1 MAASNRPPS
10 TMFSP
15 PASGGSNSGD
25 TNSIGAS
32 SLDKSSLDKK
42 KHGGAD
48 LRVYLELKNVIHH
61 YLLNKVDLEK
71 IAAAPDERT
80 RAQVLAVIQDAVSRL
95 KAPLSGPD
103 KEQLSLEMFDE
114 VFGLGP
120 LEPLLQDPTIS
131 DILVN
136 GANLVYVE
144 RAGILE
150 ETKITFKDDAHLMR
164 LIHKIVSAIGRRVD
178 ESSPMV
184 DARLADGSRIHVI
197 IPPLAID
204 GPHLSIRRFG
214 HIPITEDNLL
224 ENQTLTPPM
233 LALLKAAVAA
243 RLNIVIS
250 GGTGSGKTTL
260 LNVLSGYISSKER
273 IVTIEDSVELQLKQ
287 RHVVRLECRPADP
300 QGKGAV
306 QARQLV
312 INSLRM
318 RPNRIVVGEVRG
330 EEALDMLQAMNTGHD
345 GSMTTIHANS
355 PRDAIARMETL
366 AMMANLNLPE
376 KAIRKQIAS
385 AVCLVLQIARFSDG
399 TRRLTHIAEIT
410 GMEADVVSMQDLFL
424 FEKQGVSPEGR
435 VLGTFN
441 ASGVRP
447 RFAER
452 LKAAGFDLPSNMF
465 DQTTRPWNR
474 G

>member
-1 MAASNRPPS
+1 MAASNRLPS
-10 TMFSP
+10 SLFRP
-15 PASGGSNSGD
+15 PAAGKPAADDANSGGS
-25 TNSIGAS
+25 S
-32 SLDKSSLDKK
+32 SRDSRKYC
-42 KHGGAD
+42 GVD

-61 YLLNKVDLEK
+61 YLLNKVDLER
-71 IAAAPDERT
+71 IAAVPDERT
-80 RAQVLAVIQDAVSRL
+80 RAQVFAVIQDAVSRL

-103 KEQLSLEMFDE
+103 KEQLSLEILDE
-114 VFGLGP
+114 MFGLGP
-120 LEPLLQDPTIS
+120 LEPLLQDPTVS

-136 GANLVYVE
+136 GAKLVYVE

-184 DARLADGSRIHVI
+184 DARLGDGSRIHVI

-214 HIPITEDNLL
+214 HTPITEDNLL
-224 ENQTLTPPM
+224 ANQTLTAPM

-273 IVTIEDSVELQLKQ
+273 IVTIEDSAELQLKQ
-287 RHVVRLECRPADP
+287 RHVVRLECRPANVE
-300 QGKGAV
+300 GKGAV

-355 PRDAIARMETL
+355 PRDAIARMETM

-399 TRRLTHIAEIT
+399 TRRLTQIAEIT
-410 GMEADVVSMQDLFL
+410 GMEADVVSMQDLFV
-424 FEKQGVSPEGR
+424 FEKQGVSSDGR

-465 DQTTRPWNR
+465 DQTRHWKKD
-474 G
+474 